1 MSYTAEYT
9 RPYVGGWQNTP
20 SKETPVMAEN
30 LNNYDTAI
38 ISIESYLSEK
48 INNDFA
54 QLSEAGYS
62 LGLEIDHSTYVMTIS
77 LKNKAGKV
85 ISDKSIDFPIESM
98 IIHAEYNESTK
109 FITMTLQNGQTLD
122 VNISAIVSGLVP
134 DTRTIAGFELK
145 NDITSEELKNALAVP
160 SKVSELDNDLG
171 YITSE
176 DVKSD
181 DSVVAIG
188 EIKNWLYD
196 TSGEEVIVGVYGG
209 KPLYRKV
216 LKNLIATSTTNND
229 ISFEHGIENVE
240 TIRVNPTMSYIEG
253 IPFDGTVATYPV
265 NYVSVD
271 GNEYSWSAVADNT
284 YVTLRAGTDRS
295 SLISGITFTLEYTK
309 TTDAEGSGNRLTPYG
324 FVRKDFANTSE
335 NDIQKSYYG
344 GLSIEKICGAVEQNG
359 VPTIDS
365 PVEIQNVDIAEIK
378 SNGKQLIPYPYYHS
392 FPRVNRGITFDNYDG
407 KGGIIAN
414 GTSDTANQP
423 YFMCEFS
430 RGVLKANQP
439 YTFAGNCV
447 DENGFAVIFFKS
459 SDGAGNVVNISYTE
473 IRNGVTSTVTAQN
486 ISELKNGVKTNGVT
500 FIPSEDVCIQFDVRF
515 VGKGETVNNA
525 IFHPQLEVGTELTEY
540 EPYKSSTAK
549 VAFTGRAVEVS
560 ESDAYTYEKDG
571 KYYVADTIEK
581 TDSGYQLVQ
590 RVLHLVFD
598 GTEEWSRSVNAD
610 GITYRMLFND
620 SDIPSYTDLGVRTW
634 SKVLMCSHM
643 QQCLSSSTQPY
654 SGGETIAI
662 HNSNHMIQL
671 YSAKYQDLDSWK
683 AFLVEQYANGT
694 PFTVDIRLAEPIITE
709 LSDAD
714 KIQLLSLKTF
724 EEVTHL
730 STDSVIKPIITSEY
744 GISKTGG
751 YTLESLQTAK
761 RNDLRINALENL
773 AIE

>member
-38 ISIESYLSEK
+38 ISIESYLSEA

-77 LKNKAGKV
+77 LKNKAGTI
-85 ISDKSIDFPIESM
+85 ISSKSIDFPLESM

-196 TSGEEVIVGVYGG
+196 TSGEEIVVGVYGG
-209 KPLYRKV
+209 KPLYRKSFYYENYALSEEYNYFNFDV
-216 LKNLIATSTTNND
+216 DVEKIVDVKAFMENSSHTN
-229 ISFEHGIENVE
+229 
-240 TIRVNPTMSYIEG
+240 IRPIN
-253 IPFDGTVATYPV
+253 TYPFEEGSSPA
-265 NYVSVD
+265 NALYYIIELD
-271 GNEYSWSAVADNT
+271 QKRIRICTNTAWSSPNI
-284 YVTLRAGTDRS
+284 Y
-295 SLISGITFTLEYTK
+295 FTLEYTK

-335 NDIQKSYYG
+335 YDMQKSYYG

-365 PVEIQNVDIAEIK
+365 LVEIQNVDLTEIK
-378 SNGKQLIPYPYYHS
+378 
-392 FPRVNRGITFDNYDG
+392 T
-407 KGGIIAN
+407 
-414 GTSDTANQP
+414 
-423 YFMCEFS
+423 
-430 RGVLKANQP
+430 
-439 YTFAGNCV
+439 
-447 DENGFAVIFFKS
+447 ENN
-459 SDGAGNVVNISYTE
+459 D
-473 IRNGVTSTVTAQN
+473 
-486 ISELKNGVKTNGVT
+486 KT
-500 FIPSEDVCIQFDVRF
+500 
-515 VGKGETVNNA
+515 
-525 IFHPQLEVGTELTEY
+525 
-540 EPYKSSTAK
+540 KSSTAK

-581 TDSGYQLVQ
+581 TDGEYKKVQ

-598 GTEEWSRSVNAD
+598 GTEEWSRAVNAD
-610 GITYRMLFND
+610 GSTYRMIFYD

-671 YSAKYQDLDSWK
+671 YSAKHQDLDSWK
-683 AFLVEQYANGT
+683 AFLAEQYTNGT
-694 PFTVDIRLAEPIITE
+694 PFTVDVRLAEPIITE

-751 YTLESLQTAK
+751 YTLESLQTAQ

>member
-9 RPYVGGWQNTP
+9 RPYAGGWQNTP

-30 LNNYDTAI
+30 LNNYDNAI
-38 ISIESYLSEK
+38 ISIESYLSEA

-196 TSGEEVIVGVYGG
+196 TSGEEIVVGVYGG
-209 KPLYRKV
+209 KPLYRNSFSVYITCDTNSGITLKLSDYFSDVDKV
-216 LKNLIATSTTNND
+216 IRYMAYNNTIGISLPSMLVGQNEPYSRTISVSEPDDAIYYTNGSGAVATNN
-229 ISFEHGIENVE
+229 EN
-240 TIRVNPTMSYIEG
+240 
-253 IPFDGTVATYPV
+253 
-265 NYVSVD
+265 
-271 GNEYSWSAVADNT
+271 
-284 YVTLRAGTDRS
+284 
-295 SLISGITFTLEYTK
+295 ITFTLEYTK

-335 NDIQKSYYG
+335 YNIQKSYYG

-359 VPTIDS
+359 LPAPDS
-365 PVEIQNVDIAEIK
+365 PVEIQNVD
-378 SNGKQLIPYPYYHS
+378 
-392 FPRVNRGITFDNYDG
+392 F
-407 KGGIIAN
+407 
-414 GTSDTANQP
+414 
-423 YFMCEFS
+423 
-430 RGVLKANQP
+430 
-439 YTFAGNCV
+439 
-447 DENGFAVIFFKS
+447 
-459 SDGAGNVVNISYTE
+459 TE
-473 IRNGVTSTVTAQN
+473 
-486 ISELKNGVKTNGVT
+486 VKT
-500 FIPSEDVCIQFDVRF
+500 E
-515 VGKGETVNNA
+515 NNDK
-525 IFHPQLEVGTELTEY
+525 T
-540 EPYKSSTAK
+540 KSSTAK
-549 VAFTGRAVEVS
+549 VAFTGRAIEVS

-581 TDSGYQLVQ
+581 TDTGYQLVQ

-598 GTEEWSRSVNAD
+598 GTEEWETWPTNAT
-610 GITYRMLFND
+610 GKRMAHRHSKLPAYADFGN
-620 SDIPSYTDLGVRTW
+620 SWI
-634 SKVLMCSHM
+634 KVLECSHM
-643 QQCLSSSTQPY
+643 QQCLSESTQPFY
-654 SGGETIAI
+654 EYETIAL
-662 HNSNHMIQL
+662 HRKDPVIQL
-671 YSAKYQDLDSWK
+671 YASKYQDLDSWK